1 MRETLL
7 RLLFPPRCALCG
19 QVLRLSE
26 KKGFLCEACKE
37 NIPYLPED
45 VCPRCGGGTDTA
57 GFCAFC
63 LQPYAFEGAFAAFPY
78 EKVREAVHLFK
89 YDGGIQMGEGLGE
102 LMAAY
107 LLKYHGE
114 LLAKIDVML
123 AVPLHRAKEKRRG
136 FNQTHILCEKISERT
151 GLPFWKAGLER
162 KRDTIAQS
170 TLSPEERK
178 ENLKDAFRATADFSG
193 KRILLVDDV
202 FTTGATC
209 HACAK
214 ELYRSGAAAVVVF
227 SLAAAG
233 SHGEKEGPVSTAEA

>member
-1 MRETLL
+1 MKETLL

-19 QVLRLSE
+19 HVLRLSE
-26 KKGFLCEACKE
+26 QKGFLCEACKE
-37 NIPYLPED
+37 NIPYFPED
-45 VCPRCGGGTDTA
+45 FCPRCGGGTDTA

-89 YDGGIQMGEGLGE
+89 YDGGIQMGEGQGE

-107 LLKYHGE
+107 LLKYHRE

-136 FNQTHILCEKISERT
+136 FNQTHILCGKISERT
-151 GLPFWKAGLER
+151 GLAFQKDGLER

-233 SHGEKEGPVSTAEA
+233 GHGEKEGSVSEGEA